1 MSRAYHLIQM
11 SEEEYAKYL
20 LEKMT
25 VDMMMD
31 FEQTKQ
37 CALNC
42 LDEMISLAQ
51 VTNVTNM
58 KYFLQKTKAIIESK
72 N

>member
-1 MSRAYHLIQM
+1 MSRAYHLIKM

-25 VDMMMD
+25 IDMMMD

-42 LDEMISLAQ
+42 LDEMLSLAPDAQ
-51 VTNVTNM
+51 TM
-58 KYFLQKTKAIIESK
+58 KFLLRTKNIIEPQ

>member
-1 MSRAYHLIQM
+1 MSRAYHLIKM

-25 VDMMMD
+25 IDMMMD

-42 LDEMISLAQ
+42 LEEMLSLAPDAD
-51 VTNVTNM
+51 TM
-58 KYFLQKTKAIIESK
+58 KFLLRTKRIIEE
-72 N
+72 

>member
-1 MSRAYHLIQM
+1 MSRAYHLIKM

-25 VDMMMD
+25 IDMTMD

-42 LDEMISLAQ
+42 LEEMLSLAPDAD
-51 VTNVTNM
+51 TM
-58 KYFLQKTKAIIESK
+58 KFLLRTKTIIDAK
-72 N
+72 

>member
-1 MSRAYHLIQM
+1 MSRAYHLIKM

-20 LEKMT
+20 IEKMT
-25 VDMMMD
+25 IDMMMD

-42 LDEMISLAQ
+42 LDEMLSLAPD
-51 VTNVTNM
+51 TDTM
-58 KYFLQKTKAIIESK
+58 KFLLKTKKLLNHKSFSK
-72 N
+72 

>member
-1 MSRAYHLIQM
+1 M

-20 LEKMT
+20 IQKMT

-42 LDEMISLAQ
+42 LDEMLFLSPD
-51 VTNVTNM
+51 TDTM
-58 KYFLQKTKAIIESK
+58 KFLLKTKKIIEA
-72 N
+72 

>member
-1 MSRAYHLIQM
+1 MSRAYHLIKM

-20 LEKMT
+20 LQKMT
-25 VDMMMD
+25 IDMMMD

-42 LDEMISLAQ
+42 LEEMLSLAPDGD
-51 VTNVTNM
+51 TM
-58 KYFLQKTKAIIESK
+58 KFLLRTKKIIESQ

>member
-1 MSRAYHLIQM
+1 MSIAYHLTKM
-11 SEEEYAKYL
+11 TSEEYAKYL

-37 CALNC
+37 CAINC
-42 LDEMISLAQ
+42 IDEMMSLAIDVQ
-51 VTNVTNM
+51 TYRLL
-58 KYFLQKTKAIIESK
+58 KDSKEIIKSK
-72 N
+72 

>member
-1 MSRAYHLIQM
+1 MSRAYHLIKM

-37 CALNC
+37 CAMNC
-42 LDEMISLAQ
+42 IDEMMSLNIDIE
-51 VTNVTNM
+51 TNQ
-58 KYFLQKTKAIIESK
+58 FLQKTKEIIHCK
-72 N
+72 

>member
-11 SEEEYAKYL
+11 SPDDYAKYL

-25 VDMMMD
+25 VDMMID

-37 CALNC
+37 CAMNC
-42 LDEMISLAQ
+42 IDEMMSLEIDIE
-51 VTNVTNM
+51 THR
-58 KYFLQKTKAIIESK
+58 FLKTTKEIIKSK
-72 N
+72 

>member
-1 MSRAYHLIQM
+1 MSRAYHLIKM

-37 CALNC
+37 CAINC
-42 LDEMISLAQ
+42 IDEMMSLDIDIE
-51 VTNVTNM
+51 THR
-58 KYFLQKTKAIIESK
+58 FFKTTKEIIKSE
-72 N
+72 

>member
-1 MSRAYHLIQM
+1 MTRAYHLIKM

-20 LEKMT
+20 LQKMT

-31 FEQTKQ
+31 FEQSKQ

-42 LDEMISLAQ
+42 LEEMLSLAPDAQ
-51 VTNVTNM
+51 TM
-58 KYFLQKTKAIIESK
+58 KFLLRTKNIMELQ

>member
-1 MSRAYHLIQM
+1 M

-37 CALNC
+37 CAMNC
-42 LDEMISLAQ
+42 IDEMMSLE
-51 VTNVTNM
+51 TDIETHR
-58 KYFLQKTKAIIESK
+58 FLKKTKEIIQSK
-72 N
+72 

>member
-11 SEEEYAKYL
+11 SPEEYAKYL

-25 VDMMMD
+25 VDMMID

-37 CALNC
+37 CAMNC
-42 LDEMISLAQ
+42 IDEMMSLDIDIEIHR
-51 VTNVTNM
+51 
-58 KYFLQKTKAIIESK
+58 FLKTTKEIIKSK
-72 N
+72 

>member
-1 MSRAYHLIQM
+1 MSRAYHLIKM

-20 LEKMT
+20 IQKMT
-25 VDMMMD
+25 IDMMMD

-42 LDEMISLAQ
+42 LEEMMSLNIDIE
-51 VTNVTNM
+51 TNQ
-58 KYFLQKTKAIIESK
+58 FLQKTKEILQSK
-72 N
+72 